1 MIPQQT
7 QIFPG
12 FSSKEY
18 ERRHQAVWAE
28 MEKRKLDGLVIYG
41 DSGSHSGNQANIFY
55 LTGYRDPLF
64 SYVLVPLRQE
74 PILIMSNELYLP
86 HAKTMAVVENVDWIT
101 WNPPERIA
109 AELNRLK
116 LDRARLGLVGLRGI
130 QKSTLPHEH
139 VEGIRSALPNAALE
153 DATEILQQIR
163 RVKSDEEIER
173 LRKGAE
179 FTDATVAALEKE
191 AQEGMTELQLAGII
205 AKASYDLN
213 GDQRLIFVG
222 ATSMDDP
229 QIIFP
234 RQEPSHRKLQKGDVV
249 LTELSSSYGGYA
261 GQIHRPLVVG
271 SKPTPAYQ
279 EIFEVAKETYQRVVG
294 ALGPGK
300 TDEDVRRAAAPIK
313 EKGFWT
319 FDALVHGWGLSIEP
333 PRLDLPEVALIKR
346 PQEPIVF
353 EPGMCMV
360 VQPHVLTADKRR
372 GVQLGSLVVITESGA
387 EALQKYPMKFVEI

>member
-1 MIPQQT
+1 MIQQQM
-7 QIFPG
+7 QIFPA
-12 FSSKEY
+12 FSSVEY
-18 ERRHQAVWAE
+18 QRRYQAVWAK
-28 MEKRKLDGLVIYG
+28 MEKRQLDGLVVYG

-64 SYVLVPLRQE
+64 SYVLVPLGEE

-86 HAKTMAVVENVDWIT
+86 HAKTMAVVKNVDWVT

-109 AELNRLK
+109 VELKRLK

-139 VEGIRSALPNAALE
+139 VEGLRSALPNATLE

-163 RVKSDEEIER
+163 RIKSNEEIER

-179 FTDATVAALEKE
+179 LTDATVAALEQE
-191 AQEGMTELQLAGII
+191 AKEGMTELQLAGII
-205 AKASYDLN
+205 AKTCYGLN
-213 GDQRLIFVG
+213 GDQRVSFIG

-249 LTELSSSYGGYA
+249 LTELSSSYAGYA

-271 SKPTPAYQ
+271 SKPTQAYQ
-279 EIFEVAKETYQRVVG
+279 EIFEVAKETYQRVLS
-294 ALGPGK
+294 AMGPGK

-333 PRLDLPEVALIKR
+333 PRLDLLEIALIKR

-353 EPGMCMV
+353 KPGMCMV

-372 GVQLGSLVVITESGA
+372 GLQIGSLVLITETGA
-387 EALQKYPMKFVEI
+387 EALQEYPMKFVEI

>member
-1 MIPQQT
+1 MIQQQT
-7 QIFPG
+7 QIFPS
-12 FSSKEY
+12 FSAKEY
-18 ERRHQAVWAE
+18 KRRHQAVWAE
-28 MEKRKLDGLVIYG
+28 MEKRKLDCLVIYG

-64 SYVLVPLRQE
+64 SYVLVPLGQE

-86 HAKTMAVVENVDWIT
+86 HAKTMAVVGNVDWVT

-109 AELNRLK
+109 AELKRLK

-139 VEGIRSALPNAALE
+139 IEGLRSALPNATWE

-163 RVKSDEEIER
+163 RIKSKEEIER

-179 FTDATVAALEKE
+179 LTDATVVALQQE
-191 AQEGMTELQLAGII
+191 AKEGMTELQLAGII
-205 AKASYDLN
+205 AKTCYGLN
-213 GDQRLIFVG
+213 GDQRVCFIG
-222 ATSMDDP
+222 ATSMNDP

-249 LTELSSSYGGYA
+249 LTELSSSYSGYA
-261 GQIHRPLVVG
+261 GQIHRPLVV
-271 SKPTPAYQ
+271 SSQPTQAYQ
-279 EIFEVAKETYQRVVG
+279 EIFGVAKETYERVLS
-294 ALGPGK
+294 AIGPGK
-300 TDEDVRRAAAPIK
+300 TDADVRRAAAPIK
-313 EKGFWT
+313 EKGLWT

-333 PRLDLPEVALIKR
+333 PRLDLLEIALIKR

-372 GVQLGSLVVITESGA
+372 GLQLGSLVVITETGA
-387 EALQKYPMKFVEI
+387 EALQKYPMRFVEI